1 MHIIHNTIGVPKIIQ
16 KDLDENSS
24 SFTVWPLPKW
34 YGVTLGNSMRRILLS
49 SIPGTR
55 VTWIKVAWVS
65 HEYSTLPWVKDSVI
79 DIILNL
85 KWLVLEKGETGIEW
99 LKLSKNKSGVV
110 TAADI
115 KAPAWVEILN
125 KDLYITEI
133 DQDGLELNI
142 DIRVEKW
149 AGYLTVEELKERE
162 EDVEVLLIDANFSP
176 VQNVKY
182 NIEQT
187 RFWDMTNLDSLE
199 MVVTTNGSISPV
211 DAVKFSWDMLTS
223 YFSIFNEEAL
233 QVEGQFISNVADLI
247 NKEKEEVQEELEK
260 ETYTPIEI
268 MWLSPRTL
276 NALINWDILS
286 IEKLTKCTET
296 KLSSI
301 KWFGKKAMTEIRDA
315 LAERGMKLLGD
326 D

>member
-1 MHIIHNTIGVPKIIQ
+1 MHIIHNTIGVPKIVQ
-16 KDLDENSS
+16 KDLEANVA
-24 SFTVWPLPKW
+24 SFSVWPLPKG
-34 YGVTLGNSMRRILLS
+34 YGVTLGNSLRRILLS

-55 VTWIKVAWVS
+55 ITWIKVAGVS
-65 HEYSTLPWVKDSVI
+65 HEYSTLPWVKDSII

-85 KWLVLEKGETGIEW
+85 KGLVLSKGETGVEW
-99 LKLSKNKSGVV
+99 LKLSKSKSGRV

-115 KAPAWVEILN
+115 KCPAGIEILN

-133 DQDGLELNI
+133 DQDNLELSI

-149 AGYLTVEELKERE
+149 VWYLTVEELKERE
-162 EDVEVLLIDANFSP
+162 EDVEVLLLDANFSP
-176 VQNVKY
+176 VVNVKY

-199 MVVTTNGSISPV
+199 MVVTTNGAISPV
-211 DAVKFSWDMLTS
+211 NAIKFSWDMLTS
-223 YFSIFNEEAL
+223 YFSIFNEESL
-233 QVEGQFISNVADLI
+233 QVEWQFISNVTELI

-268 MWLSPRTL
+268 MGLSPRTL

-301 KWFGKKAMTEIRDA
+301 KWFGKKAMTEIRSS
-315 LAERGMKLLGD
+315 LAERGLKLLGD

>member
-1 MHIIHNTIGVPKIIQ
+1 MHIIHNTIGVPKIEQ
-16 KDLDENSS
+16 KDLDTNVSTFS
-24 SFTVWPLPKW
+24 VWPLPKG
-34 YGVTLGNSMRRILLS
+34 YGVTLGNSLRRILLS

-55 VTWIKVAWVS
+55 ITWIKVAWVS
-65 HEYSTLPWVKDSVI
+65 HEYSTLPWVKDSII

-85 KWLVLEKGETGIEW
+85 KGLVLSKGETGVEW
-99 LKLSKNKSGVV
+99 LKLSKNKSWKV

-115 KAPAWVEILN
+115 KAPAGVEILN

-149 AGYLTVEELKERE
+149 VWYLTIEELKDRE

-176 VQNVKY
+176 VVNVKY
-182 NIEQT
+182 DIEKA

-199 MVVTTNGSISPV
+199 MTITTNGAISPV
-211 DAVKFSWDMLTS
+211 DAIKFSWDMLTS
-223 YFSIFNEEAL
+223 YFSIFNEESL
-233 QVEGQFISNVADLI
+233 QVEWQFISNVRELI
-247 NKEKEEVQEELEK
+247 SKEKEEVQEELEK

-268 MWLSPRTL
+268 MGLSPRTL

-301 KWFGKKAMTEIRDA
+301 KWFGKKAMTEIRSS
-315 LAERGMKLLGD
+315 LAERGLKLLGD

>member
-16 KDLDENSS
+16 KDLDNNSS
-24 SFTVWPLPKW
+24 SFSVWPLPKG
-34 YGVTLGNSMRRILLS
+34 YGVTLGNSLRRILLS
-49 SIPGTR
+49 SIPGTKI
-55 VTWIKVAWVS
+55 TWIKVAGVS
-65 HEYSTLPWVKDSVI
+65 HEYSTLPWVKDSII

-85 KWLVLEKGETGIEW
+85 KGLVLSKGDTGVEW
-99 LKLSKNKSGVV
+99 LKLSKSKSWKV

-115 KAPAWVEILN
+115 KTPAGVEILN

-149 AGYLTVEELKERE
+149 VWYLTIEELKERE

-176 VQNVKY
+176 VLNVKY
-182 NIEQT
+182 NIET
-187 RFWDMTNLDSLE
+187 ARFGEMTNLDSLE
-199 MVVTTNGSISPV
+199 MVITTNGAISPV
-211 DAVKFSWDMLTS
+211 DAIKFSWDMLTS
-223 YFSIFNEEAL
+223 YFSIFNEESL
-233 QVEGQFISNVADLI
+233 QVEWQFISNVSDLI

-268 MWLSPRTL
+268 MGLSPRTL

-301 KWFGKKAMTEIRDA
+301 KWFGKKAMTEIRSS
-315 LAERGMKLLGD
+315 LAERDLKLLWD